1 LRFFRGPGDRSTWL
15 RPGGSGV
22 AETNNLQLR
31 RLLLLALLGGA
42 VVLVV
47 AGWSWID
54 AQARAAVVL
63 SSVLETPVL
72 TPAVQALTREPNVE
86 DTVFAGRPALV
97 ATPAGEGPWPA
108 VLFVNGTIPEG
119 HMYPEV
125 QNLARGLARAGYLVV
140 VPDLPGLTSD
150 EITEETVSST
160 VEAARAIADRPDARD
175 GRVSLIGVSTGATL
189 SLLAAE
195 DPEVSERVSGVAGI
209 APYTD
214 IRTVLNIA
222 TTGHYW
228 DGENF
233 APYEADPFLSYVI
246 ARSMLAA
253 LPSGEDRD
261 VLRGEL
267 EEVDRLDPNPLAG
280 FHERSTDDLSVEARG
295 VVELLANTDPEH
307 FDERY
312 EALSPEMRMKME
324 KLSPLAGHGQIA
336 VPVELASGPR
346 DKYFPVSESF
356 AIERIAA
363 DYRVTVSEAIDH
375 SEVSFSNIPAF
386 ARLDGFVVRSL
397 RQARRTE
404 PTSQATF

>member
-1 LRFFRGPGDRSTWL
+1 LRFFRDLGDRSTRL
-15 RPGGSGV
+15 RPGGNGV
-22 AETNNLQLR
+22 RETNLRLR
-31 RLLLLALLGGA
+31 RLFLLTLLGA
-42 VVLVV
+42 AAVLVV

-63 SSVLETPVL
+63 SSVLGTPIL
-72 TPAVQALTREPNVE
+72 TPTVQALTREPNVE

-97 ATPAGEGPWPA
+97 ATPAGEGPWPT

-119 HMYPEV
+119 HTYPEV
-125 QNLARGLARAGYLVV
+125 QNLAHGLARAGYLVV
-140 VPDLPGLTSD
+140 VPDLPGLTND

-160 VEAARAIADRPDARD
+160 VEAARAVADRPDARD
-175 GRVSLIGVSTGATL
+175 GRVGLIGVSTGATL

-228 DGENF
+228 DGENY

-253 LPSGEDRD
+253 LPPGEDRD
-261 VLRGEL
+261 VLRAEL
-267 EEVDRLDPNPLAG
+267 GEVDRLDPNPLAG
-280 FHERSTDDLSVEARG
+280 LRERSTGDLSVEARS
-295 VVELLANTDPEH
+295 VVELLANREPEL

-312 EALSPEMRMKME
+312 DALSPEIRMKME
-324 KLSPLAGHGQIA
+324 KLSPLAGDGQITA
-336 VPVELASGPR
+336 PVELASGPR

-356 AIERIAA
+356 AVERIAA
-363 DYRVTVSEAIDH
+363 DHRVTVSEAIDH

-386 ARLDGFVVRSL
+386 VKLDGFVVRSL
-397 RQARRTE
+397 RDAFR
-404 PTSQATF
+404 SQPDD